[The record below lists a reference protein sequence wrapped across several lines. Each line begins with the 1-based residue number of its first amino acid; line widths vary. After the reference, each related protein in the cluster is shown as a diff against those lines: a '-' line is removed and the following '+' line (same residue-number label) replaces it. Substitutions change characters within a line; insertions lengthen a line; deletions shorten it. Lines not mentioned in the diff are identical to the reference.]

1 MFFRKGKYFMEG
13 LKANYR
19 ENIRSNGEFYVDDV
33 INQNIKSGLKVK
45 SFVVNNYI
53 CWGTP
58 NDLKTYQ
65 YWQAFFDKVNWHPY
79 TYKDDYFTN

>member
-13 LKANYR
+13 LHANYR

-45 SFVVNNYI
+45 VFQVKNYI

-58 NDLKTYQ
+58 DDYETYC
-65 YWQAFFDKVNWHPY
+65 YWQSFFNKCVWHPY
-79 TYKDDYFTN
+79 TIENDITSP